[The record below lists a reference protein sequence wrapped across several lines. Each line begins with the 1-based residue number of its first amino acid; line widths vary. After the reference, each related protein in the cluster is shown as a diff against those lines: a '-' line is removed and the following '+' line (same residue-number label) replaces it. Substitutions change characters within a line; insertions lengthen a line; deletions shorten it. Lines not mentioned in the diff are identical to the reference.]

1 MHFCVKYTTYTTY
14 SIKYVGV
21 YIKPHFYLLWT
32 PFSLCIYYWVKA
44 LDYLISGFINSS
56 IMHIMMT
63 SSNGN
68 IFRVTGHLCGEF
80 TGPGEIQAQR
90 PVTRRFDVFFHLRLN
105 KRFSKQP
112 RGWWFETPAPGV
124 HDVIVMWWT
133 NNICCVRSSVDYSWS
148 RYLLNSNTVISP
160 NYHWNS
166 QLASLN
172 KETLPNNFA
181 SNKEVSY
188 KSSYP
193 SKIFM
198 IDIS

>member
-1 MHFCVKYTTYTTY
+1 
-14 SIKYVGV
+14 
-21 YIKPHFYLLWT
+21 
-32 PFSLCIYYWVKA
+32 
-44 LDYLISGFINSS
+44 
-56 IMHIMMT
+56 MT

-90 PVTRRFDVFFHLRLN
+90 PVTRSFDVFFHLRLN

-124 HDVIVMWWT
+124 YDVIVMWWT

-198 IDIS
+198 IDISYNHSNFGMIYKFNTIRVINFLLAKMPLFWQCFNHLENRI